1 MLRNRG
7 ASDFVKVE
15 FANAKQVKDA
25 ISICTMDIDF
35 VAITGLGSKLLDYN
49 RTCELL
55 SGGQARVY
63 PKCQREI
70 CRRHDGGLVLTFGVI
85 HLWALGKP
93 LVRGSQLHS
102 VDEEDETGIKTQ
114 VHMRNHIDTQLK
126 EFHEFFSN
134 QPFRPSLLEA
144 LVGKFGS
151 LELTLYR
158 IGAKHDVSSMVEPS
172 RGLVR
177 TLEELSNDFKV
188 NIALAMTLRIESYYM
203 GVDKLGHH
211 KKHLYAFS
219 NQDQVNNL
227 LMPDGHM
234 KIEEMYRLCAYNDM
248 IHHGHLK
255 EPGSHDIDV
264 KMSHEPKTKPT
275 LWSLAKPTIIKK
287 LQSLEKGLFEK
298 RSLDNQS
305 WLEKNGLRIEMYKQ
319 LVPGS
324 AVSVLK
330 GKMETFIK
338 EQMIITMKQLDKIGR
353 SIYIPLKI

>member
-1 MLRNRG
+1 
-7 ASDFVKVE
+7 
-15 FANAKQVKDA
+15 
-25 ISICTMDIDF
+25 
-35 VAITGLGSKLLDYN
+35 
-49 RTCELL
+49 
-55 SGGQARVY
+55 
-63 PKCQREI
+63 
-70 CRRHDGGLVLTFGVI
+70 
-85 HLWALGKP
+85 
-93 LVRGSQLHS
+93 
-102 VDEEDETGIKTQ
+102 
-114 VHMRNHIDTQLK
+114 LK

-188 NIALAMTLRIESYYM
+188 NIALAMTLTIESYYM

-227 LMPDGHM
+227 LMPDEHM

-255 EPGSHDIDV
+255 EPGSHEIDV
-264 KMSHEPKTKPT
+264 KMSHEPKIKPT
-275 LWSLAKPTIIKK
+275 LWSLAVPTIIKK
-287 LQSLEKGLFEK
+287 LQSLEKTLFEK
-298 RSLDNQS
+298 SSFDNQI
-305 WLEKNGLRIEMYKQ
+305 WLEKNGLRIDMYMQ

-338 EQMIITMKQLDKIGR
+338 EELIITMINWTKLK
-353 SIYIPLKI
+353 SSLKIDFKFAKWCWQYF